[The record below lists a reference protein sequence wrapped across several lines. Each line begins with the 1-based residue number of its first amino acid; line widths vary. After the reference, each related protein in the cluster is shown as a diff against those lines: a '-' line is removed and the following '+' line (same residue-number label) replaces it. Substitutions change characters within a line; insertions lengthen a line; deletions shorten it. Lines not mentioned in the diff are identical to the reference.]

1 MDIKKICF
9 SISLY
14 ICFIYIHKLII
25 LKIINVYFKIFD
37 CDLIKN
43 NFFSITGRST
53 SLSLDENLINMSS
66 WLQAYIK
73 SIIA

>member
-25 LKIINVYFKIFD
+25 LKIINVQTLNFLTVTLLKI
-37 CDLIKN
+37 
-43 NFFSITGRST
+43 T
-53 SLSLDENLINMSS
+53 SFLSLEEV
-66 WLQAYIK
+66 QAYHWMKI
-73 SIIA
+73 

>member
-25 LKIINVYFKIFD
+25 LKIINVQTLKFLTVTLLKI
-37 CDLIKN
+37 
-43 NFFSITGRST
+43 T
-53 SLSLDENLINMSS
+53 SFLSLEEV
-66 WLQAYIK
+66 QAYHWMKI
-73 SIIA
+73 